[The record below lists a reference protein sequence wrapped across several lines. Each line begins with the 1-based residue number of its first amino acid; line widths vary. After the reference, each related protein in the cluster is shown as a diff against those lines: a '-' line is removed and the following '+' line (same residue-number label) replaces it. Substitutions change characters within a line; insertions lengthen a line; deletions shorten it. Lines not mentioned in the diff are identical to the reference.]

1 MSEDGASAAD
11 GRLIGGRYRLSA
23 RLGADA
29 TADGAA
35 TGRVWRAVDEATGR
49 EVAVKQPLLPPPSR
63 SPDPRVAHRMHHEAR
78 AAARVDHPSAVAIL
92 DVLLD
97 DGLPWVVMELVHGES
112 LRTALRRGPVP
123 PAEAARIALAVLGAL
138 RAAHAVGIV
147 HRDVKPANVL
157 IESGTGRV
165 VVTDFGTGYGG
176 PADPPGPPAGPPD
189 PLGPRDFL
197 APEQLSRPGAGPAS
211 DLWSLG
217 VLLYV
222 AVEGRSPFSR
232 TPGTASGASAS
243 GAPGIGA
250 PGIGA
255 PAHDHAGPLG
265 PLLTR
270 LLAHE
275 PANRPEPD
283 EVAAVLRAVAEGERE
298 GRSGGYEVG
307 VTPSRR
313 SSAPLLSPTR
323 RLGTTP

>member
-29 TADGAA
+29 TADDAA
-35 TGRVWRAVDEATGR
+35 TGRVWRAVDEATDR
-49 EVAVKQPLLPPPSR
+49 EVAVKQPLLQP
-63 SPDPRVAHRMHHEAR
+63 PDPRVAHRVHHEAR
-78 AAARVDHPSAVAIL
+78 AAARVDHPSAVTVL

-97 DGLPWVVMELVHGES
+97 DGLPWIVMELVRGES
-112 LRTALRRGPVP
+112 LRTVLRRGPVP

-147 HRDVKPANVL
+147 HRGVKPANVL

-165 VVTDFGTGYGG
+165 VVTDFGTGHGG
-176 PADPPGPPAGPPD
+176 PADPPGPSAGPPD

-197 APEQLSRPGAGPAS
+197 APERRSRPGAGPAS

-222 AVEGRSPFSR
+222 AVEGRSPFGR
-232 TPGTASGASAS
+232 TPGTTS
-243 GAPGIGA
+243 GAPGAGAPAPGA
-250 PGIGA
+250 PGAGS
-255 PAHDHAGPLG
+255 PGYDRAGPLG

-270 LLAHE
+270 LLVDE
-275 PANRPEPD
+275 PADRPGPD
-283 EVAAVLRAVAEGERE
+283 EVAAVLRAVAEGERA
-298 GRSGGYEVG
+298 GRRDGQEVG
-307 VTPSRR
+307 AAPSRR
-313 SSAPLLSPTR
+313 SSALLGPAR